1 VDPNVVRAL
10 QRAAAAFA
18 VTLVVGSGLV
28 FAMNAAGDDGT
39 AATPPS
45 SSDGPATPGGG
56 TSATTPNA
64 YLLWMPEGF
73 PTGVGEELTTLPRV
87 RRVAVAAA
95 GVGWLTR
102 SVDDD
107 GDVVDAPESP
117 FMVPLEITGA
127 DPGAFSSFLPSG
139 EQRDMIRE
147 LAADQAILSTS
158 AAKRR
163 GLGAGGHLE
172 FGEVDLEVAGVVPD
186 VLIGGY
192 EVLVTRA
199 TAERL
204 GATPR
209 YALLRM
215 QAGATP
221 TPERLTTE
229 VLELIGTGGREPAV
243 EVRAP
248 GDTELLRAY
257 DRSLPPSVLKRRF
270 GEFTAYPVSSTS
282 LEIEDAWVED
292 NIDSRDVA
300 RLGTV
305 TCHRKT
311 LFLLRKAMA
320 EVPLDADLGDIGDCY
335 DTTWTP
341 TMPQGT
347 LPAALWGASIRVHVS
362 VNTPGDP
369 PLLDAR
375 VVETMAAWGF
385 RWAGLDAYPDGS
397 LFEYLQPPP
406 KDGEADPSPTD

>member
-1 VDPNVVRAL
+1 MDPNVVRAL
-10 QRAAAAFA
+10 QRAAAAFV
-18 VTLVVGSGLV
+18 VTFVVGSGLV
-28 FAMNAAGDDGT
+28 FAMNAAGSDGT
-39 AATPPS
+39 AATTPS
-45 SSDGPATPGGG
+45 SSDGPAAPGGG

-73 PTGVGEELTTLPRV
+73 PTGVSEELTMLPRV

-95 GVGWLTR
+95 GVGWLTA

-117 FMVPLEITGA
+117 FMVPLDITGA

-139 EQRDMIRE
+139 EQRDMIRGLE
-147 LAADQAILSTS
+147 ADQAILSTS

-163 GLGAGGHLE
+163 GLGPGAHLK
-172 FGEVDLEVAGVVPD
+172 FGELDLEVAGVVPD

-199 TAERL
+199 TAEQL
-204 GATPR
+204 GASPR

-221 TPERLTTE
+221 TPERLTTG
-229 VLELIGTGGREPAV
+229 VLELVGAGSREPAI

-248 GDTELLRAY
+248 GETELLRAN
-257 DRSLPPSVLKRRF
+257 DESLPPSALKRRF
-270 GEFTAYPVSSTS
+270 GEFAAYPVSGS
-282 LEIEDAWVED
+282 LVIQDDWVED
-292 NIDSRDVA
+292 NIDSRDVP

-305 TCHRKT
+305 RCHRKT
-311 LFLLRKAMA
+311 LSVLRKAMA
-320 EVPLDADLGDIGDCY
+320 EVPIDADLGDIGECF

-347 LPAALWGASIRVHVS
+347 LPAALWGASIRVHTS
-362 VNTPGDP
+362 LNIPGNP
-369 PLLDAR
+369 PFLDGP
-375 VVETMAAWGF
+375 VVETMEAWGF
-385 RWAGLDAYPDGS
+385 RWAGDDAYPDGS
-397 LFEYLQPPP
+397 LFEYLQRPP
-406 KDGEADPSPTD
+406 KDVEADPSPTD

>member
-1 VDPNVVRAL
+1 
-10 QRAAAAFA
+10 
-18 VTLVVGSGLV
+18 
-28 FAMNAAGDDGT
+28 
-39 AATPPS
+39 
-45 SSDGPATPGGG
+45 
-56 TSATTPNA
+56 
-64 YLLWMPEGF
+64 
-73 PTGVGEELTTLPRV
+73 
-87 RRVAVAAA
+87 
-95 GVGWLTR
+95 
-102 SVDDD
+102 
-107 GDVVDAPESP
+107 
-117 FMVPLEITGA
+117 
-127 DPGAFSSFLPSG
+127 
-139 EQRDMIRE
+139 MIRE
-147 LAADQAILSTS
+147 LAPDQAILSTS

-163 GLGAGGHLE
+163 GLGPGAHLE
-172 FGEVDLEVAGVVPD
+172 FGELDLEVAGVVPD

-192 EVLVTRA
+192 EVLLTRA
-199 TAERL
+199 TAEQRL
-204 GATPR
+204 GASTR

-221 TPERLTTE
+221 TSERLTADVLE
-229 VLELIGTGGREPAV
+229 LLELIGTGGREPAI

-257 DRSLPPSVLKRRF
+257 DRSLPPSALKRRF
-270 GEFTAYPVSSTS
+270 GEFTAYPVSGSS
-282 LEIEDAWVED
+282 LDIQDDWVDD
-292 NIDSRDVA
+292 NIEEREVP

-311 LFLLRKAMA
+311 SFLLRKAMA
-320 EVPLDADLGDIGDCY
+320 EVPVDADIGDVGDCY

-347 LPAALWGASIRVHVS
+347 LPAALWGASIRLHVS

-406 KDGEADPSPTD
+406 KDDDADPSPTD